1 MVECV
6 KQDYKWSRMSRL
18 FYSGAKRLA
27 VFACASI
34 LLVNHMAAEARSFHF
49 RRLAE
54 DVPINMLETS
64 FGEDWESVRTFR
76 LDGVLRTPLRVYVET
91 SSPLYKSCYQDL
103 VKESL
108 ETWSKALDGRLT
120 YVFVTKRANAD
131 LTIDWTK
138 RFPDQY
144 VAGMTDYG
152 PGFAKVEMRTE
163 GVPLKELKA
172 NIMHEVGHGLGIAG
186 HSPYN
191 GDIMQGFRKWHRNDP
206 KYEPTLSAH
215 DVQAIRRLYSDTWQ
229 HGEDLYSVNA
239 QHTPL
244 PTADHA
250 SDRKK
255 SAMMQPIPDIDNG
268 EDIQDFHAV
277 ESPSAPKHR
286 ESIFSAMGSGLSGKL
301 ARLSWS
307 MHNGFHRSWCATPVP
322 PHHEES

>member
-1 MVECV
+1 VC
-6 KQDYKWSRMSRL
+6 KAKKYKWSGMSRQI
-18 FYSGAKRLA
+18 YSGAKHLA
-27 VFACASI
+27 IFAVAAM
-34 LLVNHMAAEARSFHF
+34 LVSNAMFAEARSFHF

-54 DVPINMLETS
+54 DVPVTMLETT

-91 SSPLYKSCYQDL
+91 NSPLYKSCYQDL
-103 VKESL
+103 VKESF
-108 ETWSKALDGRLT
+108 EAWSKALDGRLT
-120 YVFVTKRANAD
+120 YIFVTKRSNAD
-131 LTIDWTK
+131 LTIDWKT

-163 GVPLKELKA
+163 GVPIKELKA
-172 NIMHEVGHGLGIAG
+172 NIMHEIGHGLGIAG

-206 KYEPTLSAH
+206 KYDPTLSAH

-250 SDRKK
+250 GDRKK
-255 SAMMQPIPDIDNG
+255 SAMMQPLPDVDNG
-268 EDIQDFHAV
+268 QDVQDFRAV
-277 ESPSAPKHR
+277 DSPATPHR
-286 ESIFSAMGSGLSGKL
+286 DHHSLFSAMGSALNAKV
-301 ARLSWS
+301 ARLSWGV
-307 MHNGFHRSWCATPVP
+307 HHGFHRSWCATPLP
-322 PHHEES
+322 PHHEKES